1 MTYHVLNGDALAG
14 HFLDNILGERV
25 VWREAL
31 IDGPLN
37 GEKFFETRE
46 VFINS
51 VIGSDQSDYKS
62 KVIDEFKKL
71 NTAAAGSRIYLW
83 FEDDLF
89 CQVNY
94 WFLVSELK
102 DRQFE
107 LFRVFPEPDDFYF
120 NSTSSQ
126 SLTRCFHLSKEISDT
141 EAQRIA
147 PLWQHFKINRAL
159 PTDFRTETVRHIRE
173 LSAALEHINSGHLK
187 SELRQFYDEK
197 GSFSALLDYFRD
209 HHPIYGL
216 GDVQIK
222 RLLEQ

>member
-1 MTYHVLNGDALAG
+1 MTYHVLNEDALGG
-14 HFLDNILGERV
+14 HFPDNILGERV

-31 IDGPLN
+31 IDGPLADEN
-37 GEKFFETRE
+37 FFEARE
-46 VFINS
+46 AFINS

-62 KVIDEFKKL
+62 KVLEEFKKL

-94 WFLVSELK
+94 WFLVFELK

-107 LFRVFPEPDDFYF
+107 LFRVFPDPDDFYF

-126 SLTRCFHLSKEISDT
+126 TLTQCFHISEEISNS
-141 EAQRIA
+141 EAQTIA
-147 PLWQHFKINRAL
+147 ALWQHFKINRAL

-173 LSAALEHINSGHLK
+173 LSAALKYMNSGHLK
-187 SELRQFYDEK
+187 SELRQIYDEK
-197 GSFSALLDYFRD
+197 GNFSALLDYFRD
-209 HHPIYGL
+209 HHHIYSL